1 MLVDDDA
8 VQTEPLGAPEVVVI
22 GEEEPLA
29 PRSDVDMWGWLVST
43 IETIYIYIYIYVYTL
58 YTPTIVIKVAL
69 YS

>member
-43 IETIYIYIYIYVYTL
+43 IETIYIYVYTL
-58 YTPTIVIKVAL
+58 YTPTIIIKVAL